1 MDTTQNKGRCSTRKS
16 RDSVLVK
23 TTIYDVMETVID
35 VVDSDENKL
44 INEVTINLLAKAKP
58 CVWVAGSANF

>member
-1 MDTTQNKGRCSTRKS
+1 MDTAQNKGRSSTRKL
-16 RDSVLVK
+16 RDSVIVK

-35 VVDSDENKL
+35 VVDSDENNL

-58 CVWVAGSANF
+58 CVRAADR

>member
-1 MDTTQNKGRCSTRKS
+1 MDTAQNKGRSSTRKL
-16 RDSVLVK
+16 RDSVIVK

-35 VVDSDENKL
+35 VVDSDENNL

-58 CVWVAGSANF
+58 CVRAANR